1 MSSVKRETTHEGRL
15 LRLTVDQPKG
25 NIFSGAVMAEL
36 LAAVREAQSEPKL
49 RCITLEATGKHFS
62 FGANVEEHTADK
74 VAAMLPGLREL
85 VMTIAACPVPVAAL
99 VQGMCLGGAFEV
111 VLACHFI
118 FAANDARMGVPEIRL
133 GVFPPVAAV
142 LLPRKL
148 GQAASDALVISGEEW
163 SGERLHA
170 LGLVHSVYPADSLR
184 QGFEHWFG
192 NTLGKFSAASLR
204 QASKAARAGFV
215 AGLDAELHAREQ
227 QYLEELMKLQDANEG
242 IAAFIERRE
251 PQWRDA

>member
-1 MSSVKRETTHEGRL
+1 MSSVERETTHEGRL

-62 FGANVEEHTADK
+62 FGASVEEHTADK

-118 FAANDARMGVPEIRL
+118 FAANDARLGVPEIRL

-148 GQAASDALVISGEEW
+148 GHAASDALVISGEEW
-163 SGERLHA
+163 SGERLHT
-170 LGLVHSVYPADSLR
+170 LGLVHSVYPTDSLR

-192 NTLGKFSAASLR
+192 NTLGKFSAGSLR

-215 AGLDAELHAREQ
+215 AGLDAELQAREQ

>member
-36 LAAVREAQSEPKL
+36 LAAVRKAQTEPRL
-49 RCITLEATGKHFS
+49 RCITLEAAGKHFS
-62 FGANVEEHTADK
+62 FGASVEEHTADK
-74 VAAMLPGLREL
+74 VASMLPGLREL
-85 VMTIAACPVPVAAL
+85 VVAIAASPVPVAAL

-118 FAANDARMGVPEIRL
+118 FAAHDARMGVPEIRL
-133 GVFPPVAAV
+133 GVFPPVASV

-184 QGFEHWFG
+184 AGFAHWFE
-192 NTLGKFSAASLR
+192 NTLGRFSAASQR
-204 QASKAARAGFV
+204 QATKAARAGFV
-215 AGLDAELHAREQ
+215 AGLDAELQAREQ

-251 PQWRDA
+251 PHWRDA